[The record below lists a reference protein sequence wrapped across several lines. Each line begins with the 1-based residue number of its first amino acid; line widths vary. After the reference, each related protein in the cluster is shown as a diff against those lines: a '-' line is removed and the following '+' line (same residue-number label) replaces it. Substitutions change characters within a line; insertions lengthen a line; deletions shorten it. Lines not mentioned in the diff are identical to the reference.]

1 MHARPCQLNEGST
14 RSGLGPATSR
24 LKWGAP
30 RVRFPVTPAHGG
42 LAMLKAGDAA
52 PAFSAKDHLGNEVS
66 LAALRGKTVV
76 LWFFP
81 KADTPG

>member
-1 MHARPCQLNEGST
+1 VTRVKKALAR
-14 RSGLGPATSR
+14 SR
-24 LKWGAP
+24 A
-30 RVRFPVTPAHGG
+30 GG
-42 LAMLKAGDAA
+42 YTKGEEDENMLKPGDAA
-52 PAFSAKDHLGNEVS
+52 PPFTAKDHLGNEVS

>member
-1 MHARPCQLNEGST
+1 
-14 RSGLGPATSR
+14 
-24 LKWGAP
+24 
-30 RVRFPVTPAHGG
+30 
-42 LAMLKAGDAA
+42 MLKPGDVA
-52 PAFSAKDHLGNEVS
+52 PAFKVEDHLGNEHT